1 MKRTEGIY
9 EILVNRVPGIRSRY
23 HKFRDQLS
31 GTARISA
38 WGYLLK
44 LNMQYYVLHDKNLAI
59 PAEMYP
65 DRERHLDAADA
76 ESAKY
81 IKLSP
86 QVLAKKLSAYD
97 VISFDVF
104 DTLIFRPFEKPT
116 DAFYFVGD
124 LLEYPDFYQNSLRN
138 RKKSKKKKV

>member
-65 DRERHLDAADA
+65 DRERHFRRSRCGISKIYKI
-76 ESAKY
+76 ESA
-81 IKLSP
+81 S
-86 QVLAKKLSAYD
+86 V
-97 VISFDVF
+97 
-104 DTLIFRPFEKPT
+104 
-116 DAFYFVGD
+116 
-124 LLEYPDFYQNSLRN
+124 
-138 RKKSKKKKV
+138 SKKIVSI